1 MDKKKRK
8 RVIRKSSGKKESH
21 AGEITK
27 TIKSKI
33 PEKDQ
38 NKYGKV
44 PKKSN
49 LEIEKYKREL
59 RRTRNSA
66 SFRIGNLI
74 INSFVKPWKIIFLP
88 FKLIQ
93 MSWELASERLGIKNP
108 PIHDSIVENNEIDK
122 KSIVVFPTNGVGFG
136 HFTRILAIAKRI
148 KKKDSK
154 IEIIFFTTMP
164 TLHILKEQGNF
175 VAYHIPGRKKFNNM
189 DAKTWNTL
197 TEEFM
202 ENIFTIHRPNYFI
215 FDGAF
220 PYRGMLNSISN
231 HSEIK
236 KFWLRR
242 GTLKKGIS
250 KTPLDS
256 INNFDYIIRPKD
268 SIELDLSSEEE
279 YNPDLITCNPILLLD
294 EDELMDRDA
303 ACVRLGVPEDSI
315 IVYVQLGAGNI
326 NDIDSEIGMTL
337 EILNKY
343 ENTFVVLGESMIGDR
358 LNVYGER
365 IRIIRDYPNSRFF
378 KAFDFAIM
386 AAGYNS
392 FHEAVQFS
400 LPTIFYPNMDTGQ
413 DDQLARAKV
422 AEDVGAMVVLKKRTK
437 NKIAAA
443 IDRLHDNDVR
453 KRMKKKAA
461 LLHSENGAEQIAKY
475 LIDMINDS

>member
-1 MDKKKRK
+1 MDKKKRRK
-8 RVIRKSSGKKESH
+8 VVRRSSKDKEIKEVEVI
-21 AGEITK
+21 K

-33 PEKDQ
+33 SEKDK
-38 NKYGKV
+38 NKYGLI
-44 PKKSN
+44 PKKSQ

-66 SFRIGNLI
+66 SYRIGNLI
-74 INSFVKPWKIIFLP
+74 INSFVKPWKLIFLP
-88 FKLIQ
+88 FKMIQ
-93 MSWELASERLGIKNP
+93 ISWELASERLGIKNP
-108 PIHDSIVENNEIDK
+108 PIHDSIMENNEVDK

-148 KKKDSK
+148 KKREPE

-164 TLHILKEQGNF
+164 TLHILKEQGKF

-202 ENIFTIHRPNYFI
+202 ENIFAIHRPNYFI

-231 HSEIK
+231 HNEIK

-242 GTLKKGIS
+242 GTLKKGIG
-250 KTPLDS
+250 KTPIDS

-268 SIELDLSSEEE
+268 SVELDLSSEEE

-294 EDELMDRDA
+294 KNELNDREA
-303 ACVRLGVPEDSI
+303 ACVRLGVPEDAT

-337 EILNKY
+337 DILSGYK
-343 ENTFVVLGESMIGDR
+343 NTFVVLGESMIGDR
-358 LNVYGER
+358 LNVSGER

-378 KAFDFAIM
+378 GAFDFAIM

-413 DDQLARAKV
+413 DDQLSRAKV
-422 AEDVGAMVVLKKRTK
+422 AEDIGAMVVLRKRTK

-443 IDRLHDNDVR
+443 IERLHDNDVR
-453 KRMKKKAA
+453 NRMKKKAA
-461 LLHSENGAEQIAKY
+461 LLHSENGADQIAKF
-475 LIDMINDS
+475 LIEMINDS